1 VRLLSY
7 ALDYSVWGIK
17 PFGYHFGNILLHAL
31 NAFLIYL
38 LLLRLFAAP
47 KPALLAAFF
56 FLVHPMQVE
65 SVAWISGRKEVLC
78 GFFLLLSALCFHEHL
93 TRDLVPREQVRKT
106 TALIPY
112 LLSLIFFI
120 LACLSKASAIVLPL
134 LLVAIWLFA
143 ARPAERPR
151 SESLQ
156 AFARWVAPFFVLAA
170 LVFAL
175 NLYVAWSHDV
185 VKPYHGGGPMTT
197 FLTMAYVL
205 KNYILGLAFPANL
218 SAKYF
223 VPLVP
228 SPFTGQFV
236 SAACL
241 ILAVLLFILASRS
254 PMAALGASWFV
265 IALLPFLNIIP
276 ISTMRADRYVY
287 IPSAGA
293 ALVLAAAF
301 SAVRGAKTRWT
312 LAVLALLFLSVLS
325 WERTHVW
332 LNSRALWMDTVAKS
346 PLSPMSQ
353 ANLGEVY
360 QAAGQT
366 ARAEAQFER
375 TLAYDPAYS
384 PALTNLSI
392 IWREGGRKADAFS
405 VAERAVKADPHNP
418 DAWINLGVL
427 QAEKGDLETAYLTF
441 GEAANLNPALAEAYS
456 NMAGVR
462 LVQKR
467 PGDAMRL
474 YYKAISVQPT
484 FTDAH
489 LRLGILLLQARR
501 PQEALASFQQ
511 VCRLN
516 PDSAE
521 GFYYLALTYL
531 VLSQPDLAA
540 KAASQALRLGMPEA
554 QGVLNKIRNS
564 KSENRNKF
572 K

>member
-1 VRLLSY
+1 LNTTLVRLRRFRPILQNREKSLLVLAAILATAFVVYCHSLSGHFTNWDDRDLVAGNPAIRSLAPGHVLQLFTTPNREAYLPVRLLSY

-228 SPFTGQFV
+228 SPFTG
-236 SAACL
+236 
-241 ILAVLLFILASRS
+241 
-254 PMAALGASWFV
+254 
-265 IALLPFLNIIP
+265 
-276 ISTMRADRYVY
+276 
-287 IPSAGA
+287 
-293 ALVLAAAF
+293 
-301 SAVRGAKTRWT
+301 
-312 LAVLALLFLSVLS
+312 
-325 WERTHVW
+325 
-332 LNSRALWMDTVAKS
+332 
-346 PLSPMSQ
+346 
-353 ANLGEVY
+353 
-360 QAAGQT
+360 
-366 ARAEAQFER
+366 
-375 TLAYDPAYS
+375 
-384 PALTNLSI
+384 
-392 IWREGGRKADAFS
+392 
-405 VAERAVKADPHNP
+405 
-418 DAWINLGVL
+418 
-427 QAEKGDLETAYLTF
+427 
-441 GEAANLNPALAEAYS
+441 
-456 NMAGVR
+456 
-462 LVQKR
+462 
-467 PGDAMRL
+467 
-474 YYKAISVQPT
+474 
-484 FTDAH
+484 
-489 LRLGILLLQARR
+489 
-501 PQEALASFQQ
+501 
-511 VCRLN
+511 
-516 PDSAE
+516 
-521 GFYYLALTYL
+521 
-531 VLSQPDLAA
+531 
-540 KAASQALRLGMPEA
+540 
-554 QGVLNKIRNS
+554 
-564 KSENRNKF
+564 
-572 K
+572 